1 MTQFSDEFLQ
11 ELLRLPPEERNRR
24 MQELLNPPQVDQSAQ
39 SGGASGGAGN
49 TYGDQA
55 HIGDQVAQKFTATEQ
70 TIQIFYGAGSPANAA
85 DLLSEYLE
93 TFAGECDQLRL
104 QRITGQR
111 LRGNEQ
117 AAVPQLRLQDV
128 YTSLTT
134 DGPPVPRR
142 PILSVTVA
150 RLRRFLERLERAKRS
165 PADVRPERVISVAVE
180 PDAAKPGG
188 RTVEEHMLRNVI
200 AHMGLD
206 QLSDDVEVALEL
218 QRPELA
224 IEAIAR
230 NRRLVLLGE
239 PGSGKSTVLRYLGH
253 LLARRACGEALPLTG
268 WAADDTPVPILLPLA
283 QVAETLVHTPN
294 ADQALWQTLAAILDG
309 PQGLSAGLHDALR
322 DSLRRGGVILLC
334 DGLDE
339 LSAEGGAQS
348 PRTRVSQALQRLVQ
362 RTKSRVVVTS
372 RILPYDAPGDWQLP
386 ADQWARRTIAPLAF
400 GQVRTFVASWF
411 RGLAEHSADLT
422 LAAAAEQ
429 AERLIA
435 QLESRP
441 ALAPLVESPL
451 LLTMLALLHDNDRV
465 PDNEVDLYERCVV
478 LLLDRWEPVRQPG
491 IANPRPGLLAR
502 LGNPPGL
509 TLSSLRNP
517 LHALAFEAHRAA
529 RGEEGR
535 GVISATMLRGRLVTF
550 FDRLGLTDPFGAC
563 KTFEQVLSVEAG
575 LLVARGDDA
584 FAFPHLSFQEYLAA
598 CYLAGLP
605 GSRGD
610 DTQQPAMGDV
620 AYALWQSADRE
631 RWRKTLALLSGCLA
645 VQKKAPGQGLLWLKQ
660 LWGERRGETPKP
672 PEQYAH
678 DVRLAAITYHG
689 LGGRSEFA
697 ASEQLDLHSEII
709 QPLRSAIV
717 RLTNSRAAAIP
728 HEDMLLAGHVLN
740 ELGDPRFPVTTA
752 EWRTSLAQRGAALT
766 DQGEHYWRSVPG
778 GAYAIGG
785 WEGDKPAVEHSLAPF
800 WIARLPITVAQFTRF
815 VAEGY
820 RTDEHW
826 TPNGLEWRGK
836 RTRPYEWGNP
846 RFSVANQPVVFIT
859 WHEATAFC
867 AWLSAELA
875 DHLPPGCVLRLPTE
889 AEWEVAA
896 AYAGPGARRT
906 YPWGSEEP
914 TTAHAVYDAWGL
926 EAAAPVGLC
935 PHGMAACGA
944 LDLAGNVWEWTA
956 SDYTVYPEEAH
967 TLEGDFESSK
977 LIVALRGG
985 AYYSDSTFVRCGARL
1000 RLYPVDW
1007 FDDQGFRVVA
1017 APSLVHMS

>member
-1 MTQFSDEFLQ
+1 MTQFSDEFFQ
-11 ELLRLPPEERNRR
+11 ELLRLPPDERERR
-24 MQELLNPPQVDQSAQ
+24 MRKALNPPQVDQSAQ

-70 TIQIFYGAGSPANAA
+70 TIKIYYGAGPPVDATT
-85 DLLSEYLE
+85 LLSEYLE
-93 TFAGECDQLRL
+93 LFADEWNQLRL
-104 QRITGQR
+104 QRITNQR
-111 LRGNEQ
+111 QKGNEQ
-117 AAVPQLRLQDV
+117 AAVPSLRLQDV

-142 PILSVTVA
+142 PRLRATVK
-150 RLRRFLERLERAKRS
+150 RLRRFLERLEKAKRS

-180 PDAAKPGG
+180 PDAAVPGG
-188 RTVEEHMLRNVI
+188 RTVEERMLRNVI

-206 QLSDDVEVALEL
+206 QLSDNVEVTLEL
-218 QRPELA
+218 QRSELA

-239 PGSGKSTVLRYLGH
+239 PGSGKSTVLRYLGY
-253 LLARRACGEALPLTG
+253 LLASRACGVVVPLAG
-268 WAADDTPVPILLPLA
+268 WAPYDTPVPILLPLA
-283 QVAETLVHTPN
+283 QVAETLEHTPD
-294 ADQALWQTLAAILDG
+294 ADQALWKTLAAILDG

-348 PRTRVSQALQRLVQ
+348 PRTRVSQALQRLVL
-362 RTKSRVVVTS
+362 RTKARVVVTS

-386 ADQWARRTIAPLAF
+386 AADQWIRRTIAPLAF
-400 GQVRTFVASWF
+400 GQVRSFVASWF
-411 RGLAEHSADLT
+411 RR
-422 LAAAAEQ
+422 LAAHTSDLPHAEAEQ
-429 AERLIA
+429 QAEQLIA
-435 QLESRP
+435 ELEARP

-535 GVISATMLRGRLVTF
+535 GVISAELLRGRLVTF
-550 FDRLGLTDPFGAC
+550 FARLGLSDPFGAC
-563 KTFEQVLSVEAG
+563 QTFEQVLSVEAG

-598 CYLAGLP
+598 CHLAGLP

-610 DTQQPAMGDV
+610 DTQQPAMGEV
-620 AYALWQSADRE
+620 SYALWQSADRE
-631 RWRKTLALLSGCLA
+631 RWRKTLALLAGCLA
-645 VQKKAPGQGLLWLKQ
+645 VQKKVPGQGLLWLKQ

-697 ASEQLDLHSEII
+697 ASEQLDLQSEII

-717 RLTNSRAAAIP
+717 RLTTSRAAAIP
-728 HEDMLLAGHVLN
+728 HEDMLIAGRVLN
-740 ELGDPRFPVTTA
+740 ELGDPRFPVTDT
-752 EWRTSLAQRGAALT
+752 EWRTSLAQRGTTLT
-766 DQGEHYWRSVPG
+766 DTGDYYWRYVPG
-778 GAYAIGG
+778 GAYPIGG
-785 WEGDKPAVEHSLAPF
+785 WKDDEPSAEHTLAPF
-800 WIARLPITVAQFTRF
+800 WIARLPITVAQFARF
-815 VAEGY
+815 VQEGY
-820 RTDEHW
+820 RNDAHW
-826 TPNGLEWRGK
+826 TPNGVQWRGK
-836 RTRPYEWGNP
+836 RTEPYRWNNP
-846 RFSVANQPVVFIT
+846 RYSTANQLVVYIT
-859 WHEATAFC
+859 WYEATAFC

-875 DHLPPGCVLRLPTE
+875 DYLPPGCSLRLPTE
-889 AEWEVAA
+889 AEWEAAA

-906 YPWGSEEP
+906 CPWGKTEP
-914 TTAHAVYDAWGL
+914 TPAHAVYDAWGL
-926 EAAAPVGLC
+926 DAPSPVGLC
-935 PHGMAACGA
+935 AHGMAACGA
-944 LDLAGNVWEWTA
+944 LDLAGNVWEWT
-956 SDYTVYPEEAH
+956 SGDYTVYPEKAH
-967 TLEGDFESSK
+967 TLREDFSANEFG
-977 LIVALRGG
+977 VALRGG
-985 AYYSDSTFVRCGARL
+985 SFWSESTSVRCGARDWVSPDD
-1000 RLYPVDW
+1000 RLNI
-1007 FDDQGFRVVA
+1007 QGFRVVA
-1017 APSLVHMS
+1017 ASALGV